1 MSMISFSVYS
11 QVEVSGRIVD
21 EENHGL
27 PYVNVVM
34 LNHGDSTLITGTI
47 SDFDGNFSFKTEKK
61 GFLKVSCMGYED
73 YYIDNLQIN
82 MPEIVL
88 RQSDLQLD
96 AVDIIAERKKIQIN
110 GDAMVTN
117 VSGTPIAKLSDI
129 QHVLNVVPGLV
140 SQNETLKVLGKG
152 EPLVFINNRKI
163 RDLSEVFQLSP
174 DNIKNIEL
182 ITNPGAK
189 YDSEVKA
196 VLIINT
202 VAPTGEGLSIDNKLS
217 VGYQYKTYYS
227 DNLKLNYRKKNLDV
241 FASCAYSETKSH
253 ENVISTD
260 ETFLSSYY
268 NMHTDDDNYA
278 HKRPFSSKIG
288 LDYGFNSG
296 NSIGIQY
303 SNALGNSDMESCTSA
318 KTYQD
323 QFFSDMLHSNNT
335 GESKSG
341 CHLVN
346 VYNSGRLLSWDYE
359 MDFDAM
365 FMSSDYEH
373 LIDELSDKGSP
384 MYLDCNEE
392 NKSSLYAF
400 KLEFYRDLLKG
411 DITFGTE
418 HTFVDRNGVCEYL
431 NNMLNNSDCSVRDRN
446 SAVYGEFSQYFD
458 VWSFTAGLRY
468 ELVRSD
474 YYEFGTKQGD
484 CCRKYHDLCPSLSFN
499 ITPGDL
505 DIQISYDRSV
515 QRPYY
520 DQLNNNVGFI
530 TRYSYE
536 TGNPLL
542 KPSYIDDFCINLVYG
557 DFSFM
562 ADYMV
567 NHDYI
572 YDSYTMY
579 GDNSQVSL
587 VKPDN
592 YGKFNSFQSTVAYS
606 PTFGLY
612 RPNLSASLFWQD
624 MSIVFCGNNK
634 IFDSPSGYVMF
645 SNLFDFPKKTTL
657 NVSFNYSTPG
667 DDELGWVDE
676 NFACNFEFSKGFGNW
691 TVAFVCDDVFG
702 SENHRF
708 NLYGNV
714 RKCTIEKNY
723 DTRKIELSVRY
734 QLNPAKSKYKGTGA
748 GNDEKERM

>member
-1 MSMISFSVYS
+1 MISFSVYS

-61 GFLKVSCMGYED
+61 VFLKVSCIGYED

-88 RQSDLQLD
+88 RQSYLQLD
-96 AVDIIAERKKIQIN
+96 AVDIIAERKKIQIK

-384 MYLDCNEE
+384 MYLDCIV
-392 NKSSLYAF
+392 
-400 KLEFYRDLLKG
+400 R
-411 DITFGTE
+411 ICPQVCFGKT
-418 HTFVDRNGVCEYL
+418 
-431 NNMLNNSDCSVRDRN
+431 
-446 SAVYGEFSQYFD
+446 
-458 VWSFTAGLRY
+458 
-468 ELVRSD
+468 
-474 YYEFGTKQGD
+474 
-484 CCRKYHDLCPSLSFN
+484 CR
-499 ITPGDL
+499 
-505 DIQISYDRSV
+505 
-515 QRPYY
+515 
-520 DQLNNNVGFI
+520 
-530 TRYSYE
+530 
-536 TGNPLL
+536 
-542 KPSYIDDFCINLVYG
+542 
-557 DFSFM
+557 
-562 ADYMV
+562 
-567 NHDYI
+567 
-572 YDSYTMY
+572 
-579 GDNSQVSL
+579 
-587 VKPDN
+587 
-592 YGKFNSFQSTVAYS
+592 
-606 PTFGLY
+606 
-612 RPNLSASLFWQD
+612 
-624 MSIVFCGNNK
+624 
-634 IFDSPSGYVMF
+634 
-645 SNLFDFPKKTTL
+645 
-657 NVSFNYSTPG
+657 
-667 DDELGWVDE
+667 
-676 NFACNFEFSKGFGNW
+676 
-691 TVAFVCDDVFG
+691 
-702 SENHRF
+702 
-708 NLYGNV
+708 
-714 RKCTIEKNY
+714 
-723 DTRKIELSVRY
+723 
-734 QLNPAKSKYKGTGA
+734 
-748 GNDEKERM
+748 